1 MSVRLAA
8 LIVNYNSGA
17 FAEACV
23 ASLHAGWD
31 EAGYAREDLDVVVVD
46 NASPAP
52 QDEHLE
58 RLEAAG
64 CVVVRSPDNLG
75 YAGGMNLAL
84 AQTDDAAC
92 AGNDLVAVLN
102 PDLFFLPGSVRAL
115 VEFTSARLDVGV
127 VDPRAFVDPACELNL
142 PRNLLPTLV
151 DHTWMAL
158 SQLSPAICRAYSR
171 HRLKKALPW
180 WSAGEPLAAE
190 MLSGCCMFLR
200 RDVLRAEGM
209 LLDDRFPLYYE
220 DTDLARRLSKRGL
233 KLIHHGGARVL
244 HHWSRS
250 TGLVGQGESEALTRY
265 RVAQRAYFKKY
276 YGGLGWRW
284 VKLVNALIAKWPRK
298 WYDRPMHDLEP
309 LGVFHEPVEVALP
322 RSCRFLVEMGMAP
335 NFLLSA
341 GLFGEGDRWRCPD
354 LTWAWFFQARYFMR
368 ILDRDTGELLGAW
381 TFDKAEPGRSE
392 PLQLEEVWPAADPE
406 RDAGLDPGRED
417 TEAKA

>member
-23 ASLHAGWD
+23 ASLVAGWSQ
-31 EAGYAREDLDVVVVD
+31 AGYDRNLLDVIVVD

-52 QDEHLE
+52 QDEHLA

-64 CVVVRSPDNLG
+64 CRVVRSAENLG

-92 AGNDLVAVLN
+92 APNDLIAILN
-102 PDLFFLPGSVRAL
+102 PDLFFLPGSVQTL
-115 VEFTSARLDVGV
+115 VEYTSSHPDVGA
-127 VDPRAFVDPACELNL
+127 VDPRAFVDPACGLNL

-158 SQLSPAICRAYSR
+158 SQMSPAICRAYSR

-180 WSAGEPLAAE
+180 WSADAPLQAE
-190 MLSGCCMFLR
+190 MLSGCCLFLR
-200 RDVLRAEGM
+200 RDVVRQM
-209 LLDDRFPLYYE
+209 PHLLDPRFPLYYE
-220 DTDLARRLSKRGL
+220 DTDLARQMTKRGL
-233 KLIHHGGARVL
+233 KLIHHGGAHVL

-250 TGLVGQGESEALTRY
+250 TGLVGQGESEAFRRY
-265 RVAQRAYFKKY
+265 VVSQERYYRKY
-276 YGGLGWRW
+276 YGALGWQW
-284 VKLVNALIAKWPRK
+284 VRLMNWAIRSFPRK
-298 WYDRPMHDLEP
+298 YFDRPMHAVES
-309 LGVFHEPVEVALP
+309 LGVFSEPVEVRLP
-322 RSCRFLVEMGMAP
+322 RKARYLVEMGMAP

-341 GLFGEGDRWRCPD
+341 GLFGEGDVWRCPQV
-354 LTWAWFFQARYFMR
+354 TWDWFFLARYFMR

-381 TFDKAEPGRSE
+381 TFDKAEHGRND
-392 PLQLEEVWPAADPE
+392 PMRLEEIPGYQTDS
-406 RDAGLDPGRED
+406 AGEVR
-417 TEAKA
+417 A